1 MCAWEQQEGR
11 RDEVGRACS
20 WDGELQGCQ
29 GNGGQVLAP
38 CAPNPL
44 LSPVFPGLSE
54 PGLQSW
60 KLRSPLKHQMGLG
73 RWEGS
78 VHNVHFLEQETEPLV
93 EVDGLPESSHGVSS
107 KARLEPRGPPS
118 LLSFQV

>member
-1 MCAWEQQEGR
+1 MGSCRGAKGMEGR
-11 RDEVGRACS
+11 Y
-20 WDGELQGCQ
+20 WLH
-29 GNGGQVLAP
+29 AP
-38 CAPNPL
+38 QTLCYHLFSQA
-44 LSPVFPGLSE
+44 SE
-54 PGLQSW
+54 TGLQSW
-60 KLRSPLKHQMGLG
+60 NLRSPLKHQMGLG